1 MTDTNSLSQS
11 DMNLIPLVSNPQH
24 IESLYDY
31 YGHEM
36 NQNEMNQ
43 NEMNQNEMNQNEMNQ
58 NEMNQNEMNLPQV
71 KYPELKYAIDT
82 VNADNNISLYF
93 LLPEQNN
100 LKHEE
105 ENDNTTIKTVESIVS
120 VERSFNIKEPIRT
133 IIAYVKA
140 VLNTTNHIHLS
151 VNGKLINC
159 PKNTSLIY
167 CGINKNDTIYVEY

>member
-1 MTDTNSLSQS
+1 MSDTNSLSQS

-31 YGHEM
+31 YSH
-36 NQNEMNQ
+36 
-43 NEMNQNEMNQNEMNQ
+43 EMNQ

>member
-1 MTDTNSLSQS
+1 MSDTNSLSQS

-36 NQNEMNQ
+36 NENEMN
-43 NEMNQNEMNQNEMNQ
+43 EH
-58 NEMNQNEMNLPQV
+58 QV

-120 VERSFNIKEPIRT
+120 VERSFNIKEPIKT

-140 VLNTTNHIHLS
+140 VLNTPNHIHLS

-159 PKNTSLIY
+159 PINTSLIY
-167 CGINKNDTIYVEY
+167 CGINQNDTIYVEY

>member
-1 MTDTNSLSQS
+1 MSDTNSLSQS

-31 YGHEM
+31 YVQEM

-43 NEMNQNEMNQNEMNQ
+43 TQMNQT
-58 NEMNQNEMNLPQV
+58 QV

-100 LKHEE
+100 LNHEE

-159 PKNTSLIY
+159 PINTSLIY
-167 CGINKNDTIYVEY
+167 CGINQNDTIYVEY

>member
-1 MTDTNSLSQS
+1 MSDTNSSSQS

-36 NQNEMNQ
+36 NENEMN
-43 NEMNQNEMNQNEMNQ
+43 EH
-58 NEMNQNEMNLPQV
+58 QV

-159 PKNTSLIY
+159 PINTSLIY
-167 CGINKNDTIYVEY
+167 CGINQNDTIYVEY

>member
-1 MTDTNSLSQS
+1 MSDTNSLSQS

-43 NEMNQNEMNQNEMNQ
+43 NEINQ
-58 NEMNQNEMNLPQV
+58 PQV

>member
-1 MTDTNSLSQS
+1 MSDTNSSSQS

-36 NQNEMNQ
+36 NENEMN
-43 NEMNQNEMNQNEMNQ
+43 EH
-58 NEMNQNEMNLPQV
+58 QV

-100 LKHEE
+100 LKREE
-105 ENDNTTIKTVESIVS
+105 ENDNTTIKTIESIVS
-120 VERSFNIKEPIRT
+120 VERSFNVKEPIRT

-159 PKNTSLIY
+159 PINTSLIY

>member
-1 MTDTNSLSQS
+1 MSDTNSISQS
-11 DMNLIPLVSNPQH
+11 DMNLIPLGSNPQH

-43 NEMNQNEMNQNEMNQ
+43 NE
-58 NEMNQNEMNLPQV
+58 V

>member
-1 MTDTNSLSQS
+1 MSDTNSLSQS

-43 NEMNQNEMNQNEMNQ
+43 T
-58 NEMNQNEMNLPQV
+58 QV

-159 PKNTSLIY
+159 PINTSLIY

>member
-1 MTDTNSLSQS
+1 MSNTDSLSQS

-36 NQNEMNQ
+36 NQNEINQ
-43 NEMNQNEMNQNEMNQ
+43 NEMNEH
-58 NEMNQNEMNLPQV
+58 QV